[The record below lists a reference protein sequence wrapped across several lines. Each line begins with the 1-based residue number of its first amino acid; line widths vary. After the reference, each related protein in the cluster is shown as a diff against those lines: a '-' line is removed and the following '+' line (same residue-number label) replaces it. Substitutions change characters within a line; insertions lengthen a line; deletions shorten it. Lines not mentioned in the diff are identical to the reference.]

1 MQTAYG
7 KVEIVTIGLK
17 QGEWRECQLAIDGK
31 LAIPFSV
38 HEEDW
43 RSYRTEGERINM
55 LARQSISLL
64 DTYGDAREQPRL
76 EA

>member
-7 KVEIVTIGLK
+7 KVEIITIGQK
-17 QGEWRECQLAIDGK
+17 NGEWRECQLAIDGK

-43 RSYRTEGERINM
+43 RAYPTEEKRIEM

-64 DTYGDAREQPRL
+64 DSYGDAREQPRIEL
-76 EA
+76 

>member
-1 MQTAYG
+1 MQSPYG

-17 QGEWRECQLAIDGK
+17 QGEWRECQLAVDGR

-43 RSYRTEGERINM
+43 RSYTSDEKRLEM

-64 DTYGDAREQPRL
+64 DTYGDAREQPRI
-76 EA
+76 ET